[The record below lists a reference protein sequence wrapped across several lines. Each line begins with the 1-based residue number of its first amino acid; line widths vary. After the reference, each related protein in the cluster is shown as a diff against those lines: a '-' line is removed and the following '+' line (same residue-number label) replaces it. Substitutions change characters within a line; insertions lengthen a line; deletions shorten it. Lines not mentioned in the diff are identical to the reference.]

1 MSGNKGKQSPKPTS
15 SKPKADDNKFYIH
28 VLREHSQ
35 ELFGVKPEVL
45 DGAFF
50 NAKETQVTKEDAEK
64 RINTFLNKEVKK

>member
-1 MSGNKGKQSPKPTS
+1 MSNKSKQSEKPTPA
-15 SKPKADDNKFYIH
+15 KTKVEEKKFYIH

-50 NAKETQVTKEDAEK
+50 NVKETQLTKADAEK
-64 RINTFLNKEVKK
+64 RIKTFLNKEVKQ

>member
-1 MSGNKGKQSPKPTS
+1 MSNKVKQSPKPTP
-15 SKPKADDNKFYIH
+15 SKSKVEDKKFFIH

-50 NAKETQVTKEDAEK
+50 NAKETQFTKADAEK